1 MKSGELRGECPAE
14 RDFREEYE
22 AYSSSE
28 SEPFVSSEIE
38 GLLLVSAAAERERE
52 RSFVVLGFL
61 ESDALEAAES
71 TLRIESARLGG
82 WSAASMT
89 VVCAF
94 RCKRACGQGWK
105 ENGGELAVAAASTP
119 TPDRVARW
127 EPSPVTTAG
136 HAFPFTMS
144 LIDASELAAIFRE
157 FLLNG
162 WGTVTGYLP
171 QAEGLLPKWQLI
183 VAVMAFFNAAQNF
196 ATLKLTRR
204 IYGNVAPPLG
214 S

>member
-1 MKSGELRGECPAE
+1 M
-14 RDFREEYE
+14 DFRVEYE

-28 SEPFVSSEIE
+28 SEPLVSSEIE
-38 GLLLVSAAAERERE
+38 RLLLVSAAAERERE
-52 RSFVVLGFL
+52 RSLVLGFL
-61 ESDALEAAES
+61 ASDALEAAES

-89 VVCAF
+89 VVCTF

-119 TPDRVARW
+119 TLDRVARW

-136 HAFPFTMS
+136 HAVFPPTMS
-144 LIDASELAAIFRE
+144 LLEAGELAAASRE

-162 WGTVTGYLP
+162 WGTVTSYLP
-171 QAEGLLPKWQLI
+171 QTEGLLPKWQLI

-204 IYGNVAPPLG
+204 IYGNVSPPLG